1 MDNPDVI
8 EGFLIRSGLVY
19 DSVETGLWI
28 IHDEGESI
36 DNIVVT
42 VNDPI
47 VVLRVKLKDA
57 PTDASQR
64 AALFEKLLE
73 LNATD
78 MVTGAY
84 GLESNAVVITETL
97 QTAHLEEREFEVA
110 LDGLTLAVSQHYESL
125 KSYLS
130 NADAA
135 G

>member
-47 VVLRVKLKDA
+47 VVLRVKLMDA
-57 PTDASQR
+57 PTDGAQR

-97 QTAHLEEREFEVA
+97 QAAHLEEREFEVT

-130 NADAA
+130 NAADA